1 MRYIESVLASH
12 RGFAMRSYAIAFALS
27 AVLAGSAG
35 AQAGAVGIFKDPGG
49 TICSLEDRSP
59 GIVPFYVVHIGTGG
73 STACQYSAPKPGCL
87 AATFL
92 SDTNPFPVTI
102 GGSQNGVSI
111 GYGTC
116 RTGPIHV
123 QTISYFTQGLTPACC
138 RYYVIPDPNA
148 ASGTIDTVDCNST
161 LMAATTIRT
170 VINATTGC
178 PCGEPTA
185 EESTWGQVKTLYDED

>member
-1 MRYIESVLASH
+1 MGYIESVLARY
-12 RGFAMRSYAIAFALS
+12 RGFAMRSCMIAFGLL
-27 AVLAGSAG
+27 AVLAGAAG
-35 AQAGAVGIFKDPGG
+35 AQAGAVGLFKDPAG

-73 STACQYSAPKPGCL
+73 ATACQYAAPKPNCL

-92 SDTNPFPVTI
+92 SDTNMFPVTI
-102 GGSQNGVSI
+102 GNSQSGVSI

-116 RTGPIHV
+116 RSGSIHV

-148 ASGTIDTVDCNST
+148 VSGTIDTVDCNST
-161 LMAATTIRT
+161 IVAASTIRT
-170 VINATTGC
+170 VINATTAC

>member
-1 MRYIESVLASH
+1 MGYTDSVLARQ
-12 RGFAMRSYAIAFALS
+12 RGFAMRLCMIALGLM
-27 AVLAGSAG
+27 AVLAGAAG
-35 AQAGAVGIFKDPGG
+35 AQAGAIGLFKDPAG
-49 TICSLEDRSP
+49 TICSFEDKSP
-59 GIVPFYVVHIGTGG
+59 GMVAVYVVHVGTGG
-73 STACQYSAPKPGCL
+73 ATACQYSAPKPNCL

-92 SDTNPFPVTI
+92 SDTNVFPVTI
-102 GGSQNGVSI
+102 GNSQNGVSV

-116 RTGPIHV
+116 RSGSIHV
-123 QTISYFTQGLTPACC
+123 QTINYFTQGLTPACC

-161 LMAATTIRT
+161 IVVASTIRT
-170 VINATTGC
+170 VINATTAC